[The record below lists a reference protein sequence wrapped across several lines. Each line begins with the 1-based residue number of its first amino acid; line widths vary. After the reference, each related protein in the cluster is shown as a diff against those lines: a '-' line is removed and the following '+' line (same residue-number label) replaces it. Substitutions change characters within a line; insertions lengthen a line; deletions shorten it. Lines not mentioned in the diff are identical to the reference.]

1 MSLMLGDM
9 TAVDRTEPNPPA
21 LHRESK
27 GDALS
32 VQQHEG
38 LQPLGDVPAV
48 RQAVFDDG
56 ARRQTLQRG
65 VVNGLD
71 QVLGQL
77 LLVQEVAGR
86 LLEGVG
92 AVEVRAAGDQQVHDV
107 GVVVGGGHMQ
117 RAVIVH
123 VSAVHVRAALQQDRR
138 DLEGGELA
146 DGVSAHAGGVAVHRQ
161 VQRAEAVLPAGL
173 QLQELVDGL
182 FLEVVLLH
190 GARHFL
196 QQADEVQDDGQHLR
210 TTTVQSRL
218 LTERF
223 TMLYSIKQCVV

>member
-1 MSLMLGDM
+1 MKKRSR
-9 TAVDRTEPNPPA
+9 APSE
-21 LHRESK
+21 
-27 GDALS
+27 ALS

-65 VVNGLD
+65 VVDGLD

-77 LLVQEVAGR
+77 LLVQQVAGR

-107 GVVVGGGHMQ
+107 GVVVGRSHMQ
-117 RAVIVH
+117 RAVV
-123 VSAVHVRAALQQDRR
+123 VLVAAVHVCAALQQDRSH
-138 DLEGGELA
+138 LEGGELA
-146 DGVSAHAGGVAVHRQ
+146 DGVAAHAGGVPVHRQ
-161 VQRAEAVLPAGL
+161 VQRTEAVLPAGL

-196 QQADEVQDDGQHLR
+196 QQTDEVQDDGQHLR
-210 TTTVQSRL
+210 IITVWNSVSRVL
-218 LTERF
+218 F
-223 TMLYSIKQCVV
+223 TMQIVSEQLYGIKWGNSVLE

>member
-1 MSLMLGDM
+1 MALMLGDM

-77 LLVQEVAGR
+77 LLVQQVAGR

-138 DLEGGELA
+138 DLEGGEFA

-190 GARHFL
+190 GAWHFL

-218 LTERF
+218 LTERC